1 MAPTAS
7 SILFIAIL
15 QAVALTMASLW
26 SASRVQNCPAV
37 DDKVQAMSNQG
48 ERPKALRCKLQP
60 VPAKLSSLTSLT
72 FSDSSSM
79 TAHSS
84 IQQYLLTGFI
94 HLFPPDTG
102 RSVKLL
108 FDVRDCHICHV
119 HPGLDG
125 HIARYYLELRNTF
138 LLGPIIFA
146 KA

>member
-15 QAVALTMASLW
+15 QAVALTMSSLW

-37 DDKVQAMSNQG
+37 DDKVQVMSNQG

-60 VPAKLSSLTSLT
+60 VPAKLSSLTSLS

-84 IQQYLLTGFI
+84 IIFLDSFHSFI
-94 HLFPPDTG
+94 P
-102 RSVKLL
+102 
-108 FDVRDCHICHV
+108 
-119 HPGLDG
+119 
-125 HIARYYLELRNTF
+125 ARHRKECQTALRR
-138 LLGPIIFA
+138 P
-146 KA
+146 